1 MRIFRM
7 LGRSIRDA
15 FKSVIR
21 NFSLSLASI
30 SCITITLI
38 IVAIAIMASFNV
50 QNFTQEI
57 ERDLT
62 IVIFL
67 NNDVTE
73 EDINNVENEIRQIP
87 NVDKSSIKFESK
99 QDVKEEMQKESE
111 VFNTVLDEWDDSE
124 SPLKDT
130 FQVKVKNVDKISN
143 TANRIEKIAKVNTV
157 RYGEG
162 MVDKM
167 ISAFSSIEKV
177 TYGVVIAL
185 VIVTVFLIINTIKL
199 TISARRREIGIMR
212 LVGASNFT
220 IKTPFIV
227 EGMILGL
234 LGSIIPVIFTTYGY
248 LAFYNHF
255 DGYLFT
261 QLIQLIKPEPFIYS
275 TAGIV
280 VIIGILVGMVGS
292 AGAVRKYLK
301 I

>member
-1 MRIFRM
+1 MKPFRM

-38 IVAIAIMASFNV
+38 IVAIAIIASFNV
-50 QNFTQEI
+50 QNFTKEI
-57 ERDLT
+57 EKDMT
-62 IVIFL
+62 IVVFL
-67 NNDVTE
+67 DNDATTLDRKDVE
-73 EDINNVENEIRQIP
+73 REINSLS
-87 NVDKSSIKFESK
+87 NVDKYTYQSK
-99 QDVKEEMQKESE
+99 QDIKKNMQEESE
-111 VFNTVLDEWDDSE
+111 IFDRVLSEWDDDE

-130 FQVKVKNVDKISN
+130 LQVKVKDVEKIKK
-143 TANRIEKIAKVNTV
+143 TAKEIEKIDKVSVV

-167 ISAFSSIEKV
+167 VTAFSSVEKV

-185 VIVTVFLIINTIKL
+185 IIVTVFLIINTIKL
-199 TISARRREIGIMR
+199 TISARKREISIMR

-220 IKTPFIV
+220 IKTPFII
-227 EGMILGL
+227 EGMILGMF
-234 LGSIIPVIFTTYGY
+234 GSIVPIILSTYGY

-255 DGYLFT
+255 DGYLYSE
-261 QLIQLIKPEPFIYS
+261 LIKLIKPEPFIYV
-275 TAGIV
+275 TALIV
-280 VIIGILVGMVGS
+280 LVVGMIVGMIGS
-292 AGAVRKYLK
+292 ASAVKKYLK

>member
-7 LGRSIRDA
+7 LGRRIRDA

-50 QNFTQEI
+50 QNFTKEI
-57 ERDLT
+57 EKDLT

-67 NNDVTE
+67 NNNVTE
-73 EDINNVENEIRQIP
+73 DDIQLVENEIKSIP
-87 NVDKSSIKFESK
+87 NVNKKSLVFASK
-99 QDVKEEMQKESE
+99 QQVKEEMQEESE
-111 VFNTVLDEWDDSE
+111 VFNTVLDEWSNEE

-130 FQVKVKNVDKISN
+130 FQVKVKDVEKISN
-143 TANRIEKIAKVNTV
+143 IAARIERIDHVNTV

-167 ISAFSSIEKV
+167 VTAFSSIEKV

-212 LVGASNFT
+212 LVGARNFT
-220 IKTPFIV
+220 IKTPFII

-248 LAFYNHF
+248 LAFYKHF

-280 VIIGILVGMVGS
+280 VVIGILVGMVGS
-292 AGAVRKYLK
+292 ASAVRKYLK

>member
-1 MRIFRM
+1 MKLFRM

-50 QNFTQEI
+50 ENFTKEI
-57 ERDLT
+57 EKDLT
-62 IVIFL
+62 IVVFL
-67 NNDVTE
+67 DNDATTDDIENVRTE
-73 EDINNVENEIRQIP
+73 L
-87 NVDKSSIKFESK
+87 DKTSNIEKYDFKSK
-99 QDVKEEMQKESE
+99 QEVKEQMQQESE
-111 VFNTVLDEWDDSE
+111 VFNTVLDGWSDEE

-130 FQVKVKNVDKISN
+130 FQVKVKDVEKISTTADKIK
-143 TANRIEKIAKVNTV
+143 KIDKVSVV

-162 MVDKM
+162 MVDKL
-167 ISAFSSIEKV
+167 INAFSSVEKV

-185 VIVTVFLIINTIKL
+185 IVVTVFLIINTIKL
-199 TISARRREIGIMR
+199 TISARKREISIMR

-220 IKTPFIV
+220 IKTPFII

-234 LGSIIPVIFTTYGY
+234 IGSIVPVIFTTYGY
-248 LAFYNHF
+248 MAFYKHF
-255 DGYLFT
+255 DGYLFSE
-261 QLIQLIKPEPFIYS
+261 LIKLIKPEPFIYQ

-301 I
+301 V

>member
-73 EDINNVENEIRQIP
+73 EDINNVENEISQIP